1 MMQAKAD
8 KAVQAL
14 EALKQEESGAAPAP
28 VPVTPAAVATVQS
41 PVALSPV
48 SAEEVSE
55 LEKRVKLLTWAAKKA
70 AEEGM
75 PQAPA
80 AQVRADQ
87 AVQQLAQLKAQQE
100 AQQTGRPATT
110 VPAASA

>member
-8 KAVQAL
+8 KAIQAL
-14 EALKQEESGAAPAP
+14 EALKQEDSGAAPAP
-28 VPVTPAAVATVQS
+28 IPAAPAAVSTIQSSVTTS
-41 PVALSPV
+41 PVT
-48 SAEEVSE
+48 AEEVVE

-87 AVQQLAQLKAQQE
+87 ALQQLTQLKEQQE
-100 AQQTGRPATT
+100 
-110 VPAASA
+110 